1 MVFTVNPSTPFVIL
15 PSNELTPTKIVKTI
29 PKPQTTALFINFD
42 NLSICTLSDM
52 FEIIPS
58 ATDINVI
65 GINMLFM
72 KFPINVIINNIIGCN
87 ILAEAIFPV
96 DIINVISNGIR
107 LLENETKSPIEL
119 FTIVMIS
126 EKFFMAI
133 VTINMYVI

>member
-1 MVFTVNPSTPFVIL
+1 
-15 PSNELTPTKIVKTI
+15 
-29 PKPQTTALFINFD
+29 
-42 NLSICTLSDM
+42 M

-65 GINMLFM
+65 GLNMLFM